1 MSRAA
6 SNSITAVTDDNIDT
20 PTTAAATAATV
31 AQGAIASNNSNS
43 NQDDSD
49 DFEAEDEA
57 EVASSTSGSIPLK
70 KVTATE
76 VEEGVRVSRLCAAA
90 LCSLS
95 RSYWKDIATS
105 KSMQVQYCNTSHVTS
120 TSPQHYCT
128 A

>member
-6 SNSITAVTDDNIDT
+6 SSSITAVTDGNIDT
-20 PTTAAATAATV
+20 PTTAAAAATTV
-31 AQGAIASNNSNS
+31 AKGAIASNNSNS

-49 DFEAEDEA
+49 DFEAEDEI
-57 EVASSTSGSIPLK
+57 EVASSNTGSLPLT
-70 KVTATE
+70 KVTAAE

-95 RSYWKDIATS
+95 RAYWKDIATS